1 MDRIPDDGLVHVV
14 TASRWLSPHP
24 RVRVARAPLPDEH
37 VIEIGLLRVTT
48 PERTI
53 IDCASLLTEARLISA
68 IESAFHR
75 GSTTPERLAEV
86 LCDMGTRGRKG
97 AGRVRRWLDVRG
109 DGPALQRE
117 LEVVTARKLFASAL
131 PPPTRQHRVYVDGEP
146 YDLDFAWPGRMVAL
160 ECDGWGSHGGRQAF
174 EADRVRWAAVES
186 GGWRIIPV
194 TWREI
199 RQRPERIPRRVEVAL
214 RS

>member
-1 MDRIPDDGLVHVV
+1 LISGQSGFAPLGPQPKKPPFRITPRPQCEDRTVRDDVDPSPYDALLLVSFGGPEGPDDVLPFLENV
-14 TASRWLSPHP
+14 T
-24 RVRVARAPLPDEH
+24 
-37 VIEIGLLRVTT
+37 
-48 PERTI
+48 
-53 IDCASLLTEARLISA
+53 
-68 IESAFHR
+68 R
-75 GSTTPERLAEV
+75 GRGIPPERLAEV

-146 YDLDFAWPGRMVAL
+146 YDLDFAWPERMVAL

-174 EADRVRWAAVES
+174 ESDRVRWAAVES
-186 GGWRIIPV
+186 VGWRIIPV

-199 RQRPERIPRRVEVAL
+199 RQRPERILRRVEVAL